1 MKNMTKKVLFLFFL
15 LTSGINAQNTSR
27 IYPDSLNVNNE
38 FTELQQTVESL
49 KKELENQV
57 KINDRSYS
65 SISNQISAASWNLTI
80 FGILFGVAALFIGVY
95 VTYIERKIIN
105 LKDKN
110 ETLLE
115 KTLKT
120 KEEVVTINDNIN
132 NNLNKIFL
140 KIRREET
147 IHILKRLT
155 KIPEDIGNF
164 TQQLLSRELERDDF
178 NYLKEAYK
186 NLGPKPKPDEDSWIK
201 VDLSH
206 HGSYQLVFFQ
216 HFLDLAL
223 KDDIIGPHMADKYE
237 SAIKSSFKNDM
248 VKSTEDFS
256 RALVDLGLENRKNDI
271 IKYFEGLS
279 KSDFKNN
286 SDIMN
291 ILLNGLQ
298 SRENQFKIF
307 SIIEDKDETLPSK
320 SLYAKILKEKYKDST
335 LTESEKITLEKV
347 DKIIERIEKSQEVKE
362 KTN

>member
-1 MKNMTKKVLFLFFL
+1 MTKKILFLL
-15 LTSGINAQNTSR
+15 LILASSVNAQNPER
-27 IYPDSLNVNNE
+27 INPDSLNVYSE
-38 FTELQQTVESL
+38 ITELQKTVGSL
-49 KKELENQV
+49 EKELENQE
-57 KINDRSYS
+57 KINNRSYS

-95 VTYIERKIIN
+95 VTYIERKIID

-120 KEEVVTINDNIN
+120 KEEVVAINDNIN

-186 NLGPKPKPDEDSWIK
+186 NLGPKPQPDEDSWIK
-201 VDLSH
+201 LDLSH

-223 KDDIIGPHMADKYE
+223 KDEIIGPHMADKYE

-248 VKSTEDFS
+248 IKSTEDFS

-271 IKYFEGLS
+271 NKYFEGLS

-291 ILLNGLQ
+291 ILLNSLQ
-298 SRENQFKIF
+298 SRENQFKLF
-307 SIIEDKDETLPSK
+307 NLIEDEDHTLPSK
-320 SLYAKILKEKYKDST
+320 LLYARILKKKYKDSK
-335 LTESEKITLEKV
+335 LTESEKITLENV
-347 DKIIERIEKSQEVKE
+347 DELIVRFEKSQEAKE
-362 KTN
+362 KT